1 MARKKNAL
9 TEYHVGAIPIDPA
22 TTEYNRLAKWVS
34 TVTDD
39 SEEETEDQGYYD
51 GDGTPETDVISVK
64 KSYSFE
70 GMYDEDDPAMKFI
83 ASLEFETGE
92 ARKVMFKQVRTNGD
106 TLEGKATVSEI
117 KVTGGEATEYA
128 TFECTIGWDK
138 KPTITRAP
146 TAPTGA

>member
-9 TEYHVGAIPIDPA
+9 TEYYVGAMPTDGISEP
-22 TTEYNRLAKWVS
+22 EYFRLAKWVS

-39 SEEETEDQGYYD
+39 SEEETEDQGFYD

-64 KSYSFE
+64 KTYTFE
-70 GMYDEDDPAMKFI
+70 GFYDEEDPAMKFI
-83 ASLEFETGE
+83 AGLEFETGE
-92 ARKVMFKQVRTNGD
+92 ARKIMFKQVRTNGD

-128 TFECTIGWDK
+128 TFECTIAWDK
-138 KPTITRAP
+138 KPTITKA
-146 TAPTGA
+146 TTGA